1 MPTEKFSLPHSFSSP
16 EFPVPSIKTSTLRST
31 PLVTLHTSP
40 LISPNSRSYDVTD
53 IVLPIPTIRSSF
65 FNIDL
70 EQSYDFD
77 PPTQSKKY
85 GRSHSETILPGIER
99 SGELIDSSKPPPS
112 NPWLKRSLF
121 SLSLHERTPK
131 TVTSAGRIKLDKR
144 SRSLSPYVPKC
155 LCYNC
160 NVSEL
165 ILRSRDLPPVERFNF
180 DIYFARSLSHK
191 FFNCSCYSSLQDV
204 PSRFPRS
211 VSFND
216 SYGCHRGITGLDHPD
231 LPFVYLKNRLLVF
244 PERQSAAPYLESKVD
259 HCVIHKHQ
267 SRGHDR
273 SEWML
278 FKEKEKW
285 RFDKNIMRRKLNSD
299 SVIGNT
305 RVPFRKLSCPN
316 VRPGD
321 FSCVDSVC
329 LDENGEVTD
338 CSKMYRCWSCP
349 NVNFQW
355 HDSLVH
361 IPNHSSMLYH
371 MSPAHG
377 NDVHDDHEIP
387 RKYYYRSKS
396 PREPFSRLQPQ
407 RSFSSP
413 DTRPSIIQPDPTCTA
428 RRHRHSI
435 SGQMSYFKLLGYN
448 VNKKLTGSANS
459 LFSTAVIS
467 GSSSAPNLKD
477 MVPPHAS
484 AVAGEPQFLFF
495 FFIIAFCHKMC
506 LRFLLLLEFIISIYN
521 SIFIHGTN
529 SIFCSLA
536 IEGFG
541 GVPPIRPLETLHNA
555 LSLRQLDSFLEMM
568 TSAPLFRTPA
578 SSPPKYPSP
587 GGSTHES
594 VNQNINIGGVSRE
607 YHSSDLEAVRYRK
620 KLSKPP
626 L

>member
-1 MPTEKFSLPHSFSSP
+1 MEKFSLPHSFSSP

-40 LISPNSRSYDVTD
+40 LISPNSRSCNVTD
-53 IVLPIPTIRSSF
+53 IMLPIPTIRSSF

-77 PPTQSKKY
+77 SPTQSKKY

-131 TVTSAGRIKLDKR
+131 TVTSTGRIKLDKR

-165 ILRSRDLPPVERFNF
+165 ILKSRDLPPVERFNF

-231 LPFVYLKNRLLVF
+231 LPFIYLKNRLLVF
-244 PERQSAAPYLESKVD
+244 PERQSVAPYLESKVD

-285 RFDKNIMRRKLNSD
+285 RFDKNIMSRKLNSD

-305 RVPFRKLSCPN
+305 RIPFRKLSCPN

-329 LDENGEVTD
+329 SDENGEVTD

-371 MSPAHG
+371 MSPVHD

-484 AVAGEPQFLFF
+484 AVAGESQFLFF
-495 FFIIAFCHKMC
+495 FFIIAFCHKMY
-506 LRFLLLLEFIISIYN
+506 LRFLLLLAFTVSIYN
-521 SIFIHGTN
+521 SIFIHGTT
-529 SIFCSLA
+529 SILYSLA

-620 KLSKPP
+620 KLSKPS